1 MAPLISVVIPTC
13 LRPALLQ
20 RCLDAL
26 TQQTIDPA
34 AWELIVV
41 DDARADATRLQMRKF
56 AERMGGAPR
65 VLYLRPNGTRGP
77 AAARNA
83 GWGAARGVVIAFT
96 DDDTIPDR
104 NWLRHGLHAMAH
116 GAAAV
121 RGRVDVPTE
130 PPLTGHARMPKGLE
144 QAEFVTANCFVRR
157 SAMLE
162 VGGFDERF
170 QRAWREDSDLHFKL
184 LRHYGPVPLAPLAVV
199 QHPVREVPWR
209 VSLKQ
214 QANLMFDAL
223 LFKKHPQLYR
233 VKMGRVHAPPNYYA
247 IVFGTLAALVAGFA
261 DEPGW
266 VAVFTALVIGFVA
279 DFAHR
284 RLEGRSRDRRH
295 VIEMLATSF
304 AIPFLSLYWRL
315 AGAVRFRVP
324 FF

>member
-1 MAPLISVVIPTC
+1 MPPLISVVIPTHM
-13 LRPALLQ
+13 RPQLLQ

-26 TQQTIDPA
+26 AQQTLEPTM
-34 AWELIVV
+34 WELIVV
-41 DDARADATRLQMRKF
+41 DDAHADATRLQMRKF
-56 AERMGGAPR
+56 AERVGSAPR
-65 VLYLRPNGTRGP
+65 VLYLRPNGKRGP

-83 GWGAARGVVIAFT
+83 GWGAARGEVIAFT

-104 NWLRHGLHAMAH
+104 DWLRQGLHAMAQ

-121 RGRVDVPTE
+121 RGRVDVPAQPT
-130 PPLTGHARMPKGLE
+130 LTHHETQGPE

-157 SAMLE
+157 SALLE
-162 VGGFDERF
+162 VGGFDDRF
-170 QRAWREDSDLHFKL
+170 QHAWREDSDLHFKL

-199 QHPVREVPWR
+199 QHPVREVPWSM
-209 VSLKQ
+209 SLKQ
-214 QANLMFDAL
+214 QANAMFDAL

-247 IVFGTLAALVAGFA
+247 IVFGTLAALVAALA

-266 VAVFTALVIGFVA
+266 SAVFTALVIGFVA
-279 DFAHR
+279 DFTSR
-284 RLEGRSRDRRH
+284 RLEGTSRDPRR
-295 VIEMLATSF
+295 VLEMLATSF
-304 AIPFLSLYWRL
+304 AIPFLQLYWRL

>member
-1 MAPLISVVIPTC
+1 MPPLISVVIPTH

-26 TQQTIDPA
+26 AQQTIDPA
-34 AWELIVV
+34 VWELIVV
-41 DDARADATRLQMRKF
+41 DDAHADATRLQMRKF

-65 VLYLRPNGTRGP
+65 VLYLRPNGKRGP

-83 GWGAARGVVIAFT
+83 GWGAARGEVIAFT

-104 NWLRHGLHAMAH
+104 DWLRQGLHAMAH
-116 GAAAV
+116 GAAAM
-121 RGRVDVPTE
+121 RGRVDVPAQTPAIE
-130 PPLTGHARMPKGLE
+130 P
-144 QAEFVTANCFVRR
+144 AEFATANCFVRR
-157 SAMLE
+157 SALLE

-170 QRAWREDSDLHFKL
+170 HRAWREDSDLHFKL
-184 LRHYGPVPLAPLAVV
+184 LRHYGPVPLAPMAAV
-199 QHPVREVPWR
+199 QHPVVRDVPWS

-214 QANLMFDAL
+214 QANAMFDAL

-247 IVFGTLAALVAGFA
+247 IVFGTLAAVIAGFA

-279 DFAHR
+279 DFTHH
-284 RLEGRSRDRRH
+284 RLEGTPRDPRR
-295 VIEMLATSF
+295 VAEMLATSF